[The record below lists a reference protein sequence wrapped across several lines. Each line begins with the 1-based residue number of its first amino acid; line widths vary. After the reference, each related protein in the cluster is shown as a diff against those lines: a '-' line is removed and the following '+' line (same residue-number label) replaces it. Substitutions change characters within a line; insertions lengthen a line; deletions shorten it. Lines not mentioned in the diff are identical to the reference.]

1 MKEQTMNMLTIGLA
15 VVVIGLL
22 ILAIMK
28 AKKAA
33 AEKKAAKSTKT
44 QEEVSSSPSSS
55 STPSTSTQ
63 YFRYAAHPEYFRY
76 AEDPETC
83 STLTNKYCMMMK
95 DGKINNLLQPGQKI
109 LGQLQQAC
117 GKDSYMNISNC
128 YPSWATIEGG
138 THDANL
144 YPMVATVV
152 NPQYSN

>member
-22 ILAIMK
+22 IFAIMK
-28 AKKAA
+28 ARNAA
-33 AEKKAAKSTKT
+33 SENKTTKSTKT
-44 QEEVSSSPSSS
+44 QEVSPSS
-55 STPSTSTQ
+55 STPSTSTE
-63 YFRYAAHPEYFRY
+63 YFRYAA
-76 AEDPETC
+76 DPETC

>member
-28 AKKAA
+28 ARKAA
-33 AEKKAAKSTKT
+33 AEKKAAEKKETSK
-44 QEEVSSSPSSS
+44 EE
-55 STPSTSTQ
+55 
-63 YFRYAAHPEYFRY
+63 YFRYAA
-76 AEDPETC
+76 DPETC

-95 DGKINNLLQPGQKI
+95 DGKINNLLQPGQEI

-138 THDANL
+138 THNANL